1 MKSKK
6 ALVVNNNFYN
16 DFELEEFKEY
26 VRGTCDRLADIYCKL
41 GGLENN
47 KLIDSGILTEEDMSD
62 IFTFNDILNG
72 CEILEVKR

>member
-26 VRGTCDRLADIYCKL
+26 VSGTCKKLAEIYDKL

-47 KLIDSGILTEEDMSD
+47 SLIESGVLTEEDMSD
-62 IFTFNDILNG
+62 IFTFSDILSG